1 MIKYIPVGRIIS
13 AHGINGEVRFRY
25 YNDEKEVLYGYTS
38 FFVKS
43 ADSWMHLQP
52 TGISLHKDVFRIK
65 FKELDKLGDISFLM
79 NRELFVEEGD
89 LPGLDE
95 NEYYEYQL
103 IGLDVLKENDESLGK
118 AGGIIRTG
126 ANDCLIVR
134 GDQEI
139 LIPMI
144 EDYILDINLD
154 EGFIRVKDFSY
165 PS

>member
-1 MIKYIPVGRIIS
+1 MTKYVPVGRIES
-13 AHGINGEVRFRY
+13 AHGINGEVKLRY

-43 ADSWMHLQP
+43 PDGWTHLQP
-52 TGISLHKDVFRIK
+52 VGINFHKDLFRIK
-65 FKELDKLGDISFLM
+65 FAGLDKIGDVSSLM
-79 NRELFVEEGD
+79 NRELFVEERD

-103 IGLDVLKENDESLGK
+103 IGLDVLNENGEGLGK

-134 GDQEI
+134 GDEEI
-139 LIPMI
+139 LIPMV
-144 EDYILDINLD
+144 EDYILDINVD
-154 EGFIRVKDFSY
+154 KGFIKVKDYNY
-165 PS
+165 PL

>member
-1 MIKYIPVGRIIS
+1 MKYVPVGKIIS
-13 AHGINGEVRFRY
+13 AHGINGEVKFRY

-38 FFVKS
+38 FFVKG
-43 ADSWMHLQP
+43 DDGWMHLQP
-52 TGISLHKDVFRIK
+52 TGVNLHKGVFRIK
-65 FKELDKLGDISFLM
+65 LRGLDKLGDISFLI
-79 NRELFVEEGD
+79 NKELFVEEGD

-154 EGFIRVKDFSY
+154 KGFIRVRDFSY

>member
-1 MIKYIPVGRIIS
+1 VIKYIPVGRVLS
-13 AHGINGEVRFRY
+13 AHGINGEVKFRY
-25 YNDEKEVLYGYTS
+25 YNDEKEVFYRYTS

-43 ADSWMHLQP
+43 AESWTHLQP
-52 TGISLHKDVFRIK
+52 TGISLHKNVFRIK
-65 FKELDKLGDISFLM
+65 FRGLDKLGDISFLI
-79 NRELFVEEGD
+79 NKELFVEEGN

-154 EGFIRVKDFSY
+154 KGFIRVRDFSY